1 MRNSTELMD
10 LPPVVLVD
18 RRRMP
23 ERRTTWRGGRRDLDW
38 INRPPGVLSRLDQVG
53 GSWLR
58 PWFSG
63 RYKH

>member
-1 MRNSTELMD
+1 MD

-23 ERRTTWRGGRRDLDW
+23 ERRTTWRGGRRDSDW

-58 PWFSG
+58 PWFSS
-63 RYKH
+63 RDKH